1 MNTIEYQL
9 IRSDRKTVGL
19 QIKNGVLTVRAPRR
33 LSEKRIEEIVAARHR
48 WIEKHLDQTL
58 PSQPPFTEDELEE
71 LTAQAKEYIPAR
83 VAHFAALIGTTFG
96 KVTIRKQR
104 TRWGSCSS
112 KRNLNFNCLLM
123 LAPPD
128 VIDSVIVHELCH
140 LKEMNHSKAFYAEVL
155 KYCPDYKMHSYWL
168 KTQGK
173 ILMARL

>member
-83 VAHFAALIGTTFG
+83 VARFAALIGTTFG
-96 KVTIRKQR
+96 KVKIVSISTSSPPKPMTIPFRSMSGIMEALIR
-104 TRWGSCSS
+104 TAVRTIPFSTALPWPKRASS
-112 KRNLNFNCLLM
+112 LSRSTT
-123 LAPPD
+123 
-128 VIDSVIVHELCH
+128 V
-140 LKEMNHSKAFYAEVL
+140 
-155 KYCPDYKMHSYWL
+155 
-168 KTQGK
+168 
-173 ILMARL
+173 